1 MVGFPV
7 ACNLASVMNSFF
19 GSSCVFSF
27 LFLEKGISA
36 LLRNQVRGQHLKK
49 IKMTIDKIVW
59 FQSKAMQPLL
69 YKLKYRHVSM
79 ISFNPLF
86 II

>member
-27 LFLEKGISA
+27 LFLEKGDFSPSQKSSERTA
-36 LLRNQVRGQHLKK
+36 FEK
-49 IKMTIDKIVW
+49 DKND
-59 FQSKAMQPLL
+59 
-69 YKLKYRHVSM
+69 Y
-79 ISFNPLF
+79 
-86 II
+86 